1 METKK
6 LETRN
11 QKTLKELVITNN
23 AIINAFKNKEGK
35 SFFICGAQT
44 GYISAKAAEI
54 IDKQGFS
61 DPDALQFAEVLN
73 ENTGE
78 WIPQIMPVG
87 NKPTASWGIDLIR
100 NH

>member
-11 QKTLKELVITNN
+11 QKTLKELVIANN
-23 AIINAFKNKEGK
+23 AVINTFKNKEGK
-35 SFFICGAQT
+35 SFFICGAQS

-61 DPDALQFAEVLN
+61 DPDAFQFAEVRN
-73 ENTGE
+73 EKTGE
-78 WIPQIMPVG
+78 WIPQLMPSG
-87 NKPTASWGIDLIR
+87 SKPIATFGLDLL
-100 NH
+100 H